1 MIICGGRMKQIEIS
15 QHRLS
20 ELESKEFECHKLR
33 KRFMH
38 LDKDT
43 QELLLKVERYE
54 QALNILAWKF
64 GCVSVESMRM
74 RDIAKKALYN
84 K

>member
-1 MIICGGRMKQIEIS
+1 MERIEIS

-20 ELESKEFECHKLR
+20 ELEAKEFECHKLR

-38 LDKDT
+38 LDKGT

-54 QALNILAWKF
+54 QALNTLTWQF

-74 RDIAKKALYN
+74 RDMAKKALYN
-84 K
+84 E